1 MTCATID
8 IKNDMIDIIN
18 RLQWTQAEVVKIYE
32 QVTNLIEEIVA
43 TNVKKPY
50 EETQDTESISKY
62 SEDPKEQTNEQ
73 RTAYSTKSEIDRKI
87 ETTTGTL
94 TGYF

>member
-1 MTCATID
+1 MKPLTEIVEKLCSL
-8 IKNDMIDIIN
+8 N
-18 RLQWTQAEVVKIYE
+18 EVVTIYE